1 MDEKALILRCQDGD
15 SDAFSHVILQY
26 ERKAVGYALRML
38 RDSYEA
44 EDAAQEAF
52 LRAWRK
58 IDTFDPDAPFLP
70 WLLTIVNRV
79 CLDMLRKKTR
89 TGEHTHM
96 SIHQTSDGEDE
107 YALQIEDT
115 APGPHEMLRKKTAM
129 EVLERAIDQLSQEHK
144 TMILMRDMN
153 GLEYDEIAKATGM
166 ALGTVKSRIS
176 RARIALRKILEKDR
190 ELFS

>member
-1 MDEKALILRCQDGD
+1 MDERALILRCQDGD
-15 SDAFSHVILQY
+15 SNAFSHLISPY

-38 RDSYEA
+38 RDSHEA

-58 IDTFDPDAPFLP
+58 INTFDADAPFLP
-70 WLLTIVNRV
+70 WLLTIVNHV

-89 TGEHTHM
+89 TGENTHL
-96 SIHQTSDGEDE
+96 SIHQTFDGEDE

-129 EVLERAIDQLSQEHK
+129 ELLERAIDELSEEHK